1 MKIEFY
7 REQDWLFSG
16 EDGICTKIAFQDAD
30 TRSHNHNYYEFFL
43 VGTGSAT
50 HHINDKK
57 KIVNTGAQ
65 VFIRPKDVHRFQ
77 NPSSDFCFYNLLVSR
92 GTMDSCFSF
101 LGNGC
106 NAEQLMENEMP
117 PFRQLLPAELNNLL
131 PSFEQLSIAHEL
143 NPVSYTHL
151 DVYKR
156 QIPCRRQNS
165 GVSKSLCNR
174 RQIRNFLQHLL
185 VFSQLWQSR
194 DGSIC
199 QRR

>member
-43 VGTGSAT
+43 VGAGSAT

-57 KIVNTGAQ
+57 KIVNTGAL
-65 VFIRPKDVHRFQ
+65 VFIRPKDVHSFQ

-101 LGNGC
+101 LGTGC
-106 NAEQLMENEMP
+106 NADQLMENEMP

-131 PSFEQLSIAHEL
+131 PSFEQLAIAHEL
-143 NPVSYTHL
+143 NIVRFNT
-151 DVYKR
+151 
-156 QIPCRRQNS
+156 
-165 GVSKSLCNR
+165 
-174 RQIRNFLQHLL
+174 LL
-185 VFSQLWQSR
+185 RPPPSNPLPAIFFP
-194 DGSIC
+194 IT
-199 QRR
+199 